1 MNFFTMNRR
10 NFTTTLALAT
20 AGALLPK
27 SRAFAALLD
36 NRLHHVH
43 HSTIVMG
50 QVATMT
56 LVHQDREVARRT
68 VNAVFDE
75 FRRLERMM
83 SVYDSESEI
92 SALNRAAGK
101 NNVAVSPEML
111 SIIETA
117 QRASVASHGALD
129 ITVEPL
135 LRLWGFRQPSPAKP
149 TDQQILSALDVVG
162 MKFIQRQGGTIG
174 LLKEGG
180 AVDLGGVAVGYALD
194 QAASIVKQAGISAG
208 LIEISGDY
216 IAIGT
221 PVDEPKGWEIGIVDP
236 TNVNEIV
243 QSVFLRDQ
251 ALSTSGNYA
260 TTVVYEAMNYGHI
273 FDPNTGKPAEAIN
286 SATVIAPTATLSDL
300 WSTAVFVAG
309 HQRQLPDDCLAI
321 IV

>member
-1 MNFFTMNRR
+1 MNSFTMNRR

-27 SRAFAALLD
+27 SQAFAALLD
-36 NRLHHVH
+36 NRLYHVR

-50 QVATMT
+50 QVATIT
-56 LVHQDREVARRT
+56 LVHQDREVARHT
-68 VNAVFDE
+68 VNTVFDE

-92 SALNRAAGK
+92 SALNRSAGR

-111 SIIETA
+111 SIVETA
-117 QRASVASHGALD
+117 QRASVASNGALD

-149 TDQQILSALDVVG
+149 TDQQILSALNVVG
-162 MKFIQRQGGTIG
+162 MKFIQCQGGTIG

-180 AVDLGGVAVGYALD
+180 AIDLGGIAVGYALD

-216 IAIGT
+216 VAIGT
-221 PVDEPKGWEIGIVDP
+221 PADEPRGWEIGIIDP
-236 TNVNEIV
+236 SNVNEV
-243 QSVFLRDQ
+243 VRSVFLRDQ

-260 TTVVYEAMNYGHI
+260 TTVVYEAINYGHI
-273 FDPNTGKPAEAIN
+273 FDPSTGKPAGIIN
-286 SATVIAPTATLSDL
+286 SATVVAPTATLSDM

-309 HQRQLPDDCLAI
+309 HPRQLPEDCVAI